1 MFCLCTYA
9 FLHLQFKEYYQSAH
23 EKALFW
29 LHQLSQ
35 FDPKSEL
42 CNYMFANI
50 SILMK
55 SVSPSFFIRIV
66 LNYNFRF
73 IRKYKSG
80 NWYFQSTCR
89 AMITRV
95 FWNTGFM
102 QKCAQIK
109 DDRSKRKRKWK
120 RVDYEWICKGGN
132 GGFSF
137 KEMLVQIRRKF
148 CVCMQIYILKRPCEI
163 SERFFCQSYSMFL
176 LHTGTEHNSKEKF
189 VIPYIRKQPW
199 WSWLNLGTYISK
211 IYF

>member
-9 FLHLQFKEYYQSAH
+9 FLHLQFKEYYQSAD

-73 IRKYKSG
+73 FRKYKSG
-80 NWYFQSTCR
+80 NLYFQSTCR
-89 AMITRV
+89 AMFTRV
-95 FWNTGFM
+95 FWNKGFM

-137 KEMLVQIRRKF
+137 KEILVQIRRKF
-148 CVCMQIYILKRPCEI
+148 CVHANLYTKKTLRNIREV
-163 SERFFCQSYSMFL
+163 FL
-176 LHTGTEHNSKEKF
+176 SKLF
-189 VIPYIRKQPW
+189 NVPF
-199 WSWLNLGTYISK
+199 TYW
-211 IYF
+211 YCA